1 MSHIIPTPLF
11 EKTDETKRLFIKSLS
26 LDERNVNGSVKDDF
40 YDFIRK
46 LELPV
51 GNDVV
56 VSFTHDFSLEN
67 EEYRLEVNEKITAYS
82 SGEAGKVFALQ
93 TLKQLLFEYG
103 RTIPFIEIKDKPK
116 YKIRGFMLDVGR
128 YFYPVDD
135 VKLFIRKMSLHKL
148 NFLHLH
154 LTEDQGW
161 RVEIY
166 KYPLLT
172 QIGSVRKKTNFNH
185 RQHKGYYTKAQ
196 IKSIVKYAHDF
207 GISVMPEFDIPG
219 HSRSALACYNYLGCF
234 ERNLPVADHWGV
246 KHDVLCA
253 GKEST
258 YEFVEDI
265 VDELCELFPDK
276 YFHIGGDEV
285 PKHRWHLCPHC
296 QAMMKKLGLNNEDEL
311 QCCFMNRINDY
322 CAGKNKQAFMWSWD
336 LKDDKLLSEN
346 LGFTKCGDIN
356 TGGRP
361 FIDTS
366 SKAYYIDLPY
376 GYISLK
382 DTANHKLYDGNCLG
396 AEATLWTEYVPDMK
410 KADKMTYPRLGAM
423 CETVWRGENSYEQFH
438 NKLDYYYS
446 YLDKN
451 RIGYSKLYF
460 ANPNRALGFLQRIW
474 FEKRQLTW
482 EGLSNIF
489 DDLKVKYIAK
499 KNSNL

>member
-1 MSHIIPTPLF
+1 M
-11 EKTDETKRLFIKSLS
+11 
-26 LDERNVNGSVKDDF
+26 
-40 YDFIRK
+40 
-46 LELPV
+46 
-51 GNDVV
+51 
-56 VSFTHDFSLEN
+56 
-67 EEYRLEVNEKITAYS
+67 
-82 SGEAGKVFALQ
+82 
-93 TLKQLLFEYG
+93 
-103 RTIPFIEIKDKPK
+103 
-116 YKIRGFMLDVGR
+116 
-128 YFYPVDD
+128 
-135 VKLFIRKMSLHKL
+135 
-148 NFLHLH
+148 
-154 LTEDQGW
+154 
-161 RVEIY
+161 
-166 KYPLLT
+166 
-172 QIGSVRKKTNFNH
+172 
-185 RQHKGYYTKAQ
+185 
-196 IKSIVKYAHDF
+196 
-207 GISVMPEFDIPG
+207 
-219 HSRSALACYNYLGCF
+219 
-234 ERNLPVADHWGV
+234 
-246 KHDVLCA
+246 CA

-258 YEFVEDI
+258 YKVVEDI

-336 LKDDKLLSEN
+336 LKDDKLLPEN

-356 TGGRP
+356 TGSRP

-451 RIGYSKLYF
+451 RIGYSKLHF
-460 ANPNRALGFLQRIW
+460 ANPNRVLGFLQRLW

-482 EGLSNIF
+482 EGLANIF
-489 DDLKVKYIAK
+489 GDLKVEHIAK
-499 KNSNL
+499 KKR